1 MSDDDFDVADCESDH
16 VDSGS
21 DAPAVKT
28 RRRRRRNPVV
38 SAAVSLSCVFLAIG
52 DKPSECNEGM
62 EMFAKMPNQNPNFDG
77 VLGIIGVVF
86 VLWHFK
92 KKNESTDNKITAS
105 WQLELL
111 KRHSRAAVVGFTQY
125 EPSHIYGLDGGPF
138 VLSTGD
144 LENRNVL
151 TIQWYTD

>member
-52 DKPSECNEGM
+52 DKPSECNEIM
-62 EMFAKMPNQNPNFDG
+62 EMFAKCQ
-77 VLGIIGVVF
+77 
-86 VLWHFK
+86 
-92 KKNESTDNKITAS
+92 TKIPILMEY
-105 WQLELL
+105 WELL
-111 KRHSRAAVVGFTQY
+111 GSLLFCGISKRKMNPQTTKLRQAGNWSC
-125 EPSHIYGLDGGPF
+125 
-138 VLSTGD
+138 
-144 LENRNVL
+144 
-151 TIQWYTD
+151 